1 MSELWPH
8 LPSVVGAALYAE
20 VAAGRPPA
28 PRESHPEQT
37 WAPVGG
43 RVAPKRV
50 RELMEAVTTT
60 AKEHGYPQP
69 AGSDARISF
78 DRDAAKVIRGQLDL
92 SWAEAGNRDLWSF
105 LSLVALPDVTMWRFG
120 PGNKE
125 RWIATDLTRH
135 TWARLWWQAVIFAG
149 HEHVLAALTES
160 DLNQLLERR
169 SIGGDPRLVREMARA
184 VIELAANTPRRPVI
198 RDVTARLR
206 RYLAF
211 LDVRSLSDQQIRDLC
226 RTLTNETVTRLATA
240 QPGTSAD
247 SNPDA

>member
-1 MSELWPH
+1 M
-8 LPSVVGAALYAE
+8 YAE
-20 VAAGRPPA
+20 VAAGRPPS
-28 PRESHPEQT
+28 PQDSHPEQT

-50 RELMEAVTTT
+50 RELIDAISMLASEY
-60 AKEHGYPQP
+60 GFP
-69 AGSDARISF
+69 AAAGTDARISF

-105 LSLVALPDVTMWRFG
+105 LSLVALPHVTMWRFG
-120 PGNKE
+120 ASNKE

-135 TWARLWWQAVIFAG
+135 TWARLWWQAVVFAG
-149 HEHVLAALTES
+149 HEHILAALSES

-169 SIGGDPRLVREMARA
+169 SIGGDPRLVRETARA
-184 VIELAANTPRRPVI
+184 VTELTANASRRAVI

-211 LDVRSLSDQQIRDLC
+211 LDVRALSDQQVRDMC
-226 RTLTNETVTRLATA
+226 HALTNETVTRFETDA
-240 QPGTSAD
+240 PGLPGESRT
-247 SNPDA
+247 